1 MDTAEIEDC
10 LDHFPLLCRT
20 SLPSG
25 AAAHTESQ
33 YVPEVGHNRKV
44 FDFAESKQNDG
55 DVRWQGENASK
66 RNGVWMSLRWALVDS

>member
-20 SLPSG
+20 SLPSW
-25 AAAHTESQ
+25 AAALTELQ
-33 YVPEVGHNRKV
+33 YVPEVGTIVKYLI
-44 FDFAESKQNDG
+44 FAESKQNDG
-55 DVRWQGENASK
+55 DVRWQVENASK

>member
-20 SLPSG
+20 SLPSW
-25 AAAHTESQ
+25 AAALTESQ
-33 YVPEVGHNRKV
+33 YVPEVGTFVKYLI
-44 FDFAESKQNDG
+44 FAESKQNDG
-55 DVRWQGENASK
+55 DVRWQVENASD